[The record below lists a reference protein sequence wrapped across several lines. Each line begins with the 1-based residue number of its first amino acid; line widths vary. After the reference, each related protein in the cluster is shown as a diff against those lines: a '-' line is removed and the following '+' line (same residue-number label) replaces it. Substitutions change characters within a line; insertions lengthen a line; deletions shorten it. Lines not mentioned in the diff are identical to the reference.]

1 LGIEA
6 TVNFVCVA
14 VCCATHPPTISHP
27 TYGRAKFNKTFTNV
41 TCRCSLLQSCL
52 NLSSY
57 FILSEFL
64 QFVIFIDSCIF
75 LMNLSE
81 CIEDYSR
88 ISYRRTRQRPTYAI
102 HMDTQPCV
110 ELKLEVI
117 DIFHQD
123 LNAILP
129 VIK

>member
-1 LGIEA
+1 
-6 TVNFVCVA
+6 
-14 VCCATHPPTISHP
+14 
-27 TYGRAKFNKTFTNV
+27 
-41 TCRCSLLQSCL
+41 
-52 NLSSY
+52 
-57 FILSEFL
+57 
-64 QFVIFIDSCIF
+64 
-75 LMNLSE
+75 MNLSE

>member
-1 LGIEA
+1 M
-6 TVNFVCVA
+6 CVA
-14 VCCATHPPTISHP
+14 VCCAIHPPTISHP

-41 TCRCSLLQSCL
+41 TSRCSLLQSCL

-57 FILSEFL
+57 FILSEFV
-64 QFVIFIDSCIF
+64 QFVIFIDSCNF

-88 ISYRRTRQRPTYAI
+88 ISYRRTRPTATHLCNSYGY
-102 HMDTQPCV
+102 TTLRGV